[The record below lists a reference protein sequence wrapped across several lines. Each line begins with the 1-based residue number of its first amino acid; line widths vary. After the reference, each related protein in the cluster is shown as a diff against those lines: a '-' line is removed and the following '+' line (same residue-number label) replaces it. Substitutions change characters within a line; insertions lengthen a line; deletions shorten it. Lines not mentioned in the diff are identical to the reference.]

1 MDNFMNSGFM
11 KALNNAGQKI
21 GANKAVNSIQS
32 ALMGSMG
39 IIMVGAIFQIAAVV
53 PVNLGWMTAEST
65 LYMAFY
71 GVYNLTMNLL
81 SVWFVFQ
88 LGYNYSKALG
98 LKPMT
103 GAINA
108 TICFLLTACGGSLG
122 ADFLTGTMSSLST
135 SYLGGTGLFVAIL
148 VGLVTVGIYN
158 VCVKHNIVIKMPD
171 VVPPFLADGFS
182 SIIPLFFSVV
192 LWLTV
197 TVGCVAVTGVGFSSL
212 FIGLV
217 STPMSYLTGFWGMLV
232 LGLLCGI
239 MWIFGI
245 HGTLMVYVAIMP
257 TMLSAIQANAAAY
270 QASGVAGLQ
279 YYPVLLFGLVAC
291 AGGTGNT
298 IGLAFL
304 GAFKAKSE
312 QLKAVGKAALIPGI
326 FNINEPITFGYPVMY
341 NPIMAIPYLLAI
353 EAAMICGHIAYSLGW
368 IIPAYITVGS
378 VMPIGVAEFLGTL
391 NLGNLLFA
399 LAMCVV
405 TTLIYYPFF
414 KAYDKQLVAKELAE
428 KEAESAK

>member
-1 MDNFMNSGFM
+1 MDKFMNSGFM
-11 KALNNAGQKI
+11 KALNNTGQKI
-21 GANKAVNSIQS
+21 GANKAVNSIES

-39 IIMVGAIFQIAAVV
+39 IIMVGAIFQICAVV
-53 PVNLGWMTAEST
+53 PVNLGWFTADSSI
-65 LYMAFY
+65 YMAFY

-108 TICFLLTACGGSLG
+108 TICFLLTATGASFG
-122 ADFLTGTMSSLST
+122 ADFLTGTMASLNT
-135 SYLGGTGLFVAIL
+135 TYLGGTGLFVAIL

-158 VCVKHNIVIKMPD
+158 MCVKHNIVIKMPD

-192 LWLTV
+192 LWLAV
-197 TVGCVAVTGVGFSSL
+197 TAGSVAVTGYGFSSL
-212 FIGLV
+212 FIGLI

-257 TMLSAIQANAAAY
+257 SLLTAIQTNAAAY
-270 QASGVAGLQ
+270 QAGGVAALQ

-298 IGLAFL
+298 IDLAIL

-312 QLKAVGKAALIPGI
+312 QLKAVGKAALIPGV
-326 FNINEPITFGYPVMY
+326 FNINEPITF
-341 NPIMAIPYLLAI
+341 
-353 EAAMICGHIAYSLGW
+353 
-368 IIPAYITVGS
+368 
-378 VMPIGVAEFLGTL
+378 
-391 NLGNLLFA
+391 
-399 LAMCVV
+399 
-405 TTLIYYPFF
+405 
-414 KAYDKQLVAKELAE
+414 
-428 KEAESAK
+428 